1 MKSSYRIVIV
11 GASIA
16 GLTAAESLRLEGFDG
31 EIILIGDEAHLP
43 YSRPPLS
50 KQLLTG
56 SWEPDQT
63 QIKSKQDL
71 VDLGIQFRGSS
82 TALQLE
88 LNNRVVLTSSGVEK
102 FDALIIATGAKAR
115 QLGSQ
120 GVHTLRNLEDSI
132 SLKEKLSS
140 SKTLAV
146 IGAGVLGSEIAS
158 AGRVLGSEVILVGKA
173 KDISFGSVGS
183 ALSKKIEDLHTANG
197 VDLRLG
203 SDVLDIK
210 VSHDGARFLLDS
222 GEVITADL
230 AVAAVGAIPCTEWLA
245 KSGLDITDGVVC
257 DSMGAAAP
265 GVYAIGDVAAW
276 QDPETGIARRVEH
289 QTNAIEQATSV
300 AGTIVNNRQAIAP
313 VPFFWSDLHGLSIK
327 AYGWFDGQP
336 LTELTSISESGSLL
350 GSESGGR
357 IKGVVAWDSPV
368 KEFRKGRSMVDDS
381 RSVSNT
387 QNLVKDQL

>member
-210 VSHDGARFLLDS
+210 VGHDGARFLLDS

-276 QDPETGIARRVEH
+276 QDPETGTARRVEH

>member
-1 MKSSYRIVIV
+1 MKSSQRIVIV

-16 GLTAAESLRLEGFDG
+16 GLTAAESLRLEGFEG

-50 KQLLTG
+50 KQLLMG

-63 QIKSKQDL
+63 RIKSKQDL
-71 VDLGIQFRGSS
+71 ADLGIQFRGSS
-82 TALQLE
+82 PALQLE
-88 LNNRVVLTSSGVEK
+88 LNNRVVLTATGVEK
-102 FDALIIATGAKAR
+102 YDALIIATGAKAR
-115 QLGSQ
+115 QLGSK

-132 SLKEKLSS
+132 SLKDKLSS

-173 KDISFGSVGS
+173 KEISFGSVGN
-183 ALSKKIEDLHTANG
+183 ALTKKIEDLHRAHG
-197 VDLRLG
+197 VELRLG

-210 VSHDGARFLLDS
+210 VGHDGARFLLDS
-222 GEVITADL
+222 GEVIAADL

-245 KSGLDITDGVVC
+245 KSGLDITDGVIC
-257 DSMGAAAP
+257 DSLGAAAP
-265 GVYAIGDVAAW
+265 DVYAIGDVAAW

-289 QTNAIEQATSV
+289 QTNAIEQAMSV
-300 AGTIVNNRQAIAP
+300 AGTIVNNRQPIAP
-313 VPFFWSDLHGLSIK
+313 VPFFWSDLHGVSIK

-336 LTELTSISESGSLL
+336 LNELTSISESGSLL
-350 GSESGGR
+350 GSENGGLT
-357 IKGVVAWDSPV
+357 KGVVAWDAPLR
-368 KEFRKGRSMVDDS
+368 EFRKGRSLVDES
-381 RSVSNT
+381 RNISSPKT
-387 QNLVKDQL
+387 LVKDQL

>member
-88 LNNRVVLTSSGVEK
+88 LNNRLVLTSSGIEK

>member
-1 MKSSYRIVIV
+1 MKSSQRIVIV

-16 GLTAAESLRLEGFDG
+16 GLTAAESLRLEGFEG

-50 KQLLTG
+50 KQLLMG

-63 QIKSKQDL
+63 RIKSKQDL
-71 VDLGIQFRGSS
+71 ADLGIQFRGSS
-82 TALQLE
+82 PALQLE
-88 LNNRVVLTSSGVEK
+88 LNNRVVLTATGVEK
-102 FDALIIATGAKAR
+102 YDALIIATGAKAR
-115 QLGSQ
+115 QLGSK

-132 SLKEKLSS
+132 SLKDKLSS

-173 KDISFGSVGS
+173 KEISFGSVGN
-183 ALSKKIEDLHTANG
+183 ALTKKIEDLHRAHG
-197 VDLRLG
+197 VELRLG

-210 VSHDGARFLLDS
+210 VGQDGARFLLDS
-222 GEVITADL
+222 GEVIAADL

-245 KSGLDITDGVVC
+245 KSGLDITDGVIC
-257 DSMGAAAP
+257 DSLGAAAP
-265 GVYAIGDVAAW
+265 DVYAIGDVAAW

-289 QTNAIEQATSV
+289 QTNAIEQAMSV
-300 AGTIVNNRQAIAP
+300 AGTIVNNRQPIAP
-313 VPFFWSDLHGLSIK
+313 VPFFWSDLHGVSIK

-336 LTELTSISESGSLL
+336 LNELTSISESGSLL
-350 GSESGGR
+350 GSENGGLT
-357 IKGVVAWDSPV
+357 KGVVAWDAPLR
-368 KEFRKGRSMVDDS
+368 EFRKGRSLVDES
-381 RSVSNT
+381 RNISSPKT
-387 QNLVKDQL
+387 LVKDQL

>member
-88 LNNRVVLTSSGVEK
+88 LNNRLVLTSSGIEK

-210 VSHDGARFLLDS
+210 VGHDGARFLLDS

-276 QDPETGIARRVEH
+276 QDPETGTARRVEH